1 MGLKDI
7 GDFLIYLGAIAAAL
21 TAIGVLLRFTVVRP
35 LMNKLKEELIPKTNV
50 IHAEVT
56 PNHGSSMKDQI
67 TRTETKLDALE
78 QRFADHLVNHP

>member
-1 MGLKDI
+1 MGLKDL

-21 TAIGVLLRFTVVRP
+21 AAIGVVLRFVVVRP
-35 LMNKLKEELIPKTNV
+35 LMNKLKAELIPKTNT

-67 TRTETKLDALE
+67 TRTETKLDTLE
-78 QRFADHLVNHP
+78 KRFSDHILNHP